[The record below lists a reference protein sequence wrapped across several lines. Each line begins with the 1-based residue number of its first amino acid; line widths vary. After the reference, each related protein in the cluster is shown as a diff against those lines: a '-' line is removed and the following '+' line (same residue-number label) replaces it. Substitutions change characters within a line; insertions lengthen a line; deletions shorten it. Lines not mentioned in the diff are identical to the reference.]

1 MTERGNPMTL
11 FRCLPLA
18 LVAFAFHAQ
27 AQSLSPAY
35 DAFRKKE
42 APAPAPAQ
50 PATPVQTDAAPPA
63 PAPVAAP
70 APAPAPY
77 AASFDTAAREQDDGG
92 FFVGVQAGQGWI
104 YEDVEQDAV
113 AVSAGYR
120 WQAGP
125 WTQVGVELSGGRLDE
140 TTDGGWRYPK
150 ATYKALGANARMN
163 FGESPWFMMVRG
175 GYFDAEQD
183 IPGGGDFS
191 TDGGYAGLAVGVD
204 INRHFNITL
213 GYTGF
218 VYADEYYDSDC
229 DDDYTYDCDFNRA
242 DTVTFGV
249 EARF

>member
-1 MTERGNPMTL
+1 MKPL
-11 FRCLPLA
+11 FRCLPFALLA
-18 LVAFAFHAQ
+18 FTLHAQ
-27 AQSLSPAY
+27 AQSVSPAY

-50 PATPVQTDAAPPA
+50 PAAQTTAAPTQPAPA

-70 APAPAPY
+70 PPYVAPAAPP
-77 AASFDTAAREQDDGG
+77 AREQDNGG

-104 YEDVEQDAV
+104 YEDVEQDAM

-125 WTQVGVELSGGRLDE
+125 WMQVGVELSGGRLDE

-242 DTVTFGV
+242 DTVTLGV

>member
-1 MTERGNPMTL
+1 MPTL
-11 FRCLPLA
+11 LPRLA
-18 LVAFAFHAQ
+18 AIAGLILLAACTR
-27 AQSLSPAY
+27 P
-35 DAFRKKE
+35 DDT
-42 APAPAPAQ
+42 PD
-50 PATPVQTDAAPPA
+50 ATPSLTVSVATPQRDSVVHDVVASGA
-63 PAPVAAP
+63 VAAW
-70 APAPAPY
+70 
-77 AASFDTAAREQDDGG
+77 E
-92 FFVGVQAGQGWI
+92 
-104 YEDVEQDAV
+104 E
-113 AVSAGYR
+113 VS
-120 WQAGP
+120 
-125 WTQVGVELSGGRLDE
+125 VGVELSGGRLDE

-150 ATYKALGANARMN
+150 ATYKAVGANARMN

-204 INRHFNITL
+204 LNRHFNITL

-242 DTVTFGV
+242 DTVTLGV